1 MLPVAWHISIRD
13 DRGAVVMVV
22 VARAVVVVAR
32 AVVVVARAVAVV
44 VVLEVVVELVVVTS
58 GVRTRMVVVVVDSAG
73 NVVEVARTVA
83 LPTVS
88 VKMLELAKL

>member
-1 MLPVAWHISIRD
+1 LLPVAWHISIRD
-13 DRGAVVMVV
+13 DRGVVVMVV
-22 VARAVVVVAR
+22 VARAVV
-32 AVVVVARAVAVV
+32 VV

-73 NVVEVARTVA
+73 NVVEVARAVA